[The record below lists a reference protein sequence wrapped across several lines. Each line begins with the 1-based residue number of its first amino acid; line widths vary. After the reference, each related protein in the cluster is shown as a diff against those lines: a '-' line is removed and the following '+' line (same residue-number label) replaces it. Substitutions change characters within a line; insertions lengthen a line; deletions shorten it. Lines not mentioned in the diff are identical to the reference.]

1 MASSL
6 NLAEHME
13 GVEKEGIFVVEDGRR
28 NSTETANGN
37 ETSKKCWPVRY
48 TLGLLLFFGLAV
60 EYSLRVNLSIAIV
73 AMAGT
78 TELPDNSNS
87 TADICP
93 VEGNSTDSEDKYT
106 EGEFDWDENTQGLI
120 LGAFFYGYTCT
131 NLLDGRAAE
140 YLGGRLVFGLGAV
153 VSSCIALLSPLCA
166 RTSTGFFVASRVAM
180 GIAQGV
186 SLPAIN
192 SIMATWFPPEEKAKI
207 NPFIYGGM
215 QIGTVISLSV
225 SGWLIS
231 VGFLGGWPS
240 VFYVF
245 GALGIVWGIPWFLL
259 THDRPEKHPRISQ
272 AELSFIQG
280 HQETVKKAEI
290 VSISWKE
297 IVTSGPMWACVFMMT
312 GGSFGFYTLLTELP
326 TYLANIQHFDMNSS
340 GVLSAIPYV
349 MLWVFGIL
357 WGFFMDRLF
366 SAGVL
371 SIRTIRRLSTAVAHY
386 VPAVALIAMC
396 FVNCNSTIAM
406 AMLCMAL
413 GFNGASYSGN
423 SLSEQDIAPNLAG
436 TLLGITN
443 TFGSATGFLAPLT
456 VGAIT
461 SGNQGSLAA
470 WRLVFI
476 ITAIIYVV
484 TCTLYLLLMS
494 AEVQPWNEPK
504 RDQKRRVGPSASYG
518 SNQTRW

>member
-6 NLAEHME
+6 NLTDHMQE
-13 GVEKEGIFVVEDGRR
+13 VGKEGIYVVEDERR
-28 NSTETANGN
+28 KSAGSTNG
-37 ETSKKCWPVRY
+37 EEKERWAARY
-48 TLGLLLFFGLAV
+48 TLVVLMFLGLGV

-78 TELPDNSNS
+78 TKTSGSGNSS
-87 TADICP
+87 GDVCP
-93 VEGNSTDSEDKYT
+93 VKGNATDGEDQNI
-106 EGEFDWDENTQGLI
+106 EGEFDWDEPTQGLI

-131 NLLDGRAAE
+131 NLLGGRASE
-140 YLGGRLVFGLGAV
+140 YLGGRLVLGLGAV
-153 VSSCIALLSPLCA
+153 LSSCIALLSPLCA
-166 RTSTGFFVASRVAM
+166 RTSTGLFVASRVAM

-186 SLPAIN
+186 SLPAVN

-207 NPFIYGGM
+207 NPLVYGGM
-215 QIGTVISLSV
+215 QVGTVISLPV

-272 AELSFIQG
+272 AELSYIQG
-280 HQETVKKAEI
+280 HQETVKKAEV
-290 VSISWKE
+290 VSISWRE
-297 IVTSGPMWACVFMMT
+297 IATSGPMWACIFMMT

-340 GVLSAIPYV
+340 GILSALPYLI
-349 MLWVFGIL
+349 LWVFGIL
-357 WGFFMDRLF
+357 WGILMDKLF
-366 SAGVL
+366 SKGVL
-371 SIRTIRRLSTAVAHY
+371 SIRAVRRLSTAVAHY
-386 VPAVALIAMC
+386 LPAIALLALC
-396 FVNCNSTIAM
+396 FVNCDSTLAM
-406 AMLCMAL
+406 VMLCMAL
-413 GFNGASYSGN
+413 GFSGASYSGN
-423 SLSEQDIAPNLAG
+423 ALSEQDIAPNLAG

-443 TFGSATGFLAPLT
+443 TFGSATGFLAPAT

-461 SGNQGSLAA
+461 SGNQESLAA

-476 ITAIIYVV
+476 ITALIYVV
-484 TCTLYLLLMS
+484 TCTLYIWLMS
-494 AEVQPWNEPK
+494 ADVQPWNEPK
-504 RDQKRRVGPSASYG
+504 RDRERRVAPSASYG